1 MKKKIVILLA
11 FLMIAI
17 FVYCIQAQPVKE
29 GYDLPQF
36 IDDSKELAR
45 RMEKVKEFE
54 KEYLSV
60 LEAQH
65 ASVLADLKAG
75 KYTDEITDTL
85 GKVAREIADRY

>member
-45 RMEKVKEFE
+45 RMEKVKEF
-54 KEYLSV
+54 V
-60 LEAQH
+60 
-65 ASVLADLKAG
+65 G
-75 KYTDEITDTL
+75 
-85 GKVAREIADRY
+85 VAF